1 MQNEL
6 EKHII
11 NNNKYEEVPRKYSP
25 KKKLVNLSMTTMS
38 KYIPKPL
45 FSPKLEVLAKPKYS
59 ISPPPESK
67 LDQINKFC
75 KKLEILDEHKRNQ
88 VKLDFASGYFNTEQ
102 IFLPKIVPN
111 YDKNYDRV
119 PIIYKEKVVERVK

>member
-1 MQNEL
+1 
-6 EKHII
+6 
-11 NNNKYEEVPRKYSP
+11 
-25 KKKLVNLSMTTMS
+25 MTTMS